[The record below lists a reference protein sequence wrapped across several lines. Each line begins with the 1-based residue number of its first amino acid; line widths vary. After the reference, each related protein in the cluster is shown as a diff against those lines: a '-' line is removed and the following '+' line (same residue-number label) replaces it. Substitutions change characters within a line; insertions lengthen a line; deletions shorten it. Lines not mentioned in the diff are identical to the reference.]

1 MPEASAIPTPSIFNV
16 HAWELWSKGVDG
28 GYTKILQ
35 KTYHVTLIF
44 WEQLLQSKEK
54 KLLIIDLSRSTFPNH
69 FCLVHV
75 ASITPPLP
83 PKEKILQVKIAYN
96 QITSH
101 KKCYN

>member
-44 WEQLLQSKEK
+44 WELLQSKEK
-54 KLLIIDLSRSTFPNH
+54 KLLIIDLSRSTFLTT
-69 FCLVHV
+69 FV
-75 ASITPPLP
+75 
-83 PKEKILQVKIAYN
+83 
-96 QITSH
+96 
-101 KKCYN
+101 